1 MRICFLISDLSW
13 PGGTTK
19 MASLLSSALAQNYEV
34 SVLSLHQES
43 DAVLFPLEK
52 FVRHTIL
59 KPAAGK
65 LGILSQISKIHH
77 FIKENN
83 IDRVINVD
91 VGMGFYGVLAAWGT
105 GAKVITWEHGNFF
118 NNWGSRAFPYLRRFA
133 ARHSDAVVVLTQQD
147 RENYE
152 RHLSRCAPVHV
163 IPNPAST
170 HSFTYRA
177 DSRTI
182 LSAGLLLPI
191 KGYDRV
197 VELAKRLLPSRP
209 AWRWVICGEGPER
222 ETLERAVREAGLTG
236 RVLLLGTVRD
246 MDRQY
251 QDAALFV
258 MTSHME
264 GLPMVLLEAK
274 SWGLPLVSFDIE
286 TGPRDIIS
294 DGVNGCLVQP
304 GDLDEMTETLAAL
317 MDSEPLR
324 KQYSAQSQVGMEAFA
339 WERILEAWQEL
350 LERI

>member
-1 MRICFLISDLSW
+1 M
-13 PGGTTK
+13 
-19 MASLLSSALAQNYEV
+19 
-34 SVLSLHQES
+34 
-43 DAVLFPLEK
+43 
-52 FVRHTIL
+52 
-59 KPAAGK
+59 
-65 LGILSQISKIHH
+65 
-77 FIKENN
+77 
-83 IDRVINVD
+83 
-91 VGMGFYGVLAAWGT
+91 
-105 GAKVITWEHGNFF
+105 
-118 NNWGSRAFPYLRRFA
+118 
-133 ARHSDAVVVLTQQD
+133 
-147 RENYE
+147 
-152 RHLSRCAPVHV
+152 
-163 IPNPAST
+163 
-170 HSFTYRA
+170 
-177 DSRTI
+177 
-182 LSAGLLLPI
+182 
-191 KGYDRV
+191 
-197 VELAKRLLPSRP
+197 
-209 AWRWVICGEGPER
+209 ICGEGPER